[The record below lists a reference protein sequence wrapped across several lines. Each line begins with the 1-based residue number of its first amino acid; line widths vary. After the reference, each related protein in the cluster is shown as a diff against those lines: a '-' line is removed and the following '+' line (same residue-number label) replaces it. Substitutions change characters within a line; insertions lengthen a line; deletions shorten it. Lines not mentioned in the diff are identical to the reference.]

1 MSDTDLDLAIAVAK
15 AKKAKATYGTATQD
29 ESARAK
35 LERLEADG
43 TIRPAEASALAAL
56 RADQGANI
64 AEIGRTGS
72 AFRGF
77 AGGATL
83 NARDNIAD
91 LFGGDGNAIRTKDAA
106 ARAAYPDEFGKGNIA
121 GGVASMALPGVG
133 VGKLAQGL
141 GTGLKTLAYGTA
153 GAINGGVSGFMDET
167 GGGAGFT
174 GPDLANRLDNAKM
187 PAAFGAGVGM
197 AAPLAAAGAGALA
210 RLFANR
216 AQDIGDVGSRA
227 VSRIR
232 PAFADTAA
240 PGGDVAA
247 YLRSLGDEGI
257 IADVPGPM
265 QSQAMGLAAMQ
276 GRGGAELSRAV
287 NDRALGAGPRI
298 TQTMDAGITGPN
310 AAFDMRRAN
319 AAQRTNILGPEY
331 EAALSAPGQLD
342 ITPVLRAMDPNAV
355 GAQRSELEMLRR
367 NLGLD
372 VQPGAQPLNTFINAP
387 KLHNVRSEL
396 SDNISAAA
404 REGRGGFVAATKPA
418 LTAIDD
424 VLNTVDGYQAARTG
438 YANNKAMDR
447 AIEDGQTALRGGRVS
462 ALPPEELRGE
472 FAKLSLAQKD
482 AFRAGM
488 RRDIAGLMGTA
499 KNDAVAAW
507 GEFAKTWNEEKLR
520 IVLGADAEPII
531 NRLKAEKVFSETRG
545 RIDAG
550 SMTAKRTEATKSLAD
565 ADPNARAG
573 LSTDIISAAP
583 NALLRNVID
592 PIMLGPRRSRL
603 NADMGKALG
612 KSGPEAQAF
621 LQQLLMQNAR
631 SASKKYPQ
639 VLEML
644 MRNAMLGGAGG
655 AAAAQN

>member
-1 MSDTDLDLAIAVAK
+1 MGWADAPVVSDTPKWQSAPVFSDAS
-15 AKKAKATYGTATQD
+15 QD

-35 LERLEADG
+35 LEELEAAG
-43 TIRPAEASALAAL
+43 TIRPAEQAAL
-56 RADQGANI
+56 DALRGQQGANTDT
-64 AEIGRTGS
+64 IGRTG
-72 AFRGF
+72 AAYRGLS
-77 AGGATL
+77 GGVTL

-91 LFGGDGNAIRTKDAA
+91 LFGGDGDAIRANDAA

-133 VGKLAQGL
+133 VGKAAQGL
-141 GTGLKTLAYGTA
+141 PTILKALAYGTV
-153 GAINGGVSGFMDET
+153 GAINGGISGFMDET

-187 PAAFGAGVGM
+187 PAAFGAGVGF
-197 AAPLAAAGAGALA
+197 AAPLAAAGTGALA
-210 RLFANR
+210 RLLANR
-216 AQDIGDVGSRA
+216 AQDIGDVGARA

-287 NDRALGAGPRI
+287 NDRALGAGQRI
-298 TQTMDAGITGPN
+298 TQTMDTGITGPN

-319 AAQRTNILGPEY
+319 ALERSSKLGPEY
-331 EAALSAPGQLD
+331 DAALAYPNQVSVMPILN
-342 ITPVLRAMDPNAV
+342 AMDPNAV
-355 GAQRSELEMLRR
+355 GAQASTMQMLMR

-372 VQPGAQPLNTFINAP
+372 LKPGQQPVDTFINPA
-387 KLHNVRSEL
+387 KLHNIRSDL
-396 SDNISAAA
+396 SGTISERVQAGNKQFGAQ
-404 REGRGGFVAATKPA
+404 TTPT
-418 LTAIDD
+418 LNAIDG
-424 VLNTVDGYQAARTG
+424 VLDTIPGYKDARTG
-438 YANNKAMDR
+438 YANNMAMDR
-447 AIEDGQTALRGGRVS
+447 AVDDGQEALRGGRATAS
-462 ALPPEELRGE
+462 SPAE
-472 FAKLSLAQKD
+472 FQVQFDKLSDAQKD

-499 KNDAVAAW
+499 KNDAAAAW
-507 GEFAKTWNEEKLR
+507 QEFGKTWNEDKLR
-520 IVLGADAEPII
+520 IALGADAEPII

-621 LQQLLMQNAR
+621 LQQLLTQNAR
-631 SASKKYPQ
+631 SASKKYPE

>member
-1 MSDTDLDLAIAVAK
+1 MSDLDLDLAIAAAK

-35 LERLEADG
+35 LERLEAAG
-43 TIRPAEASALAAL
+43 TIRPAEQAAL
-56 RADQGANI
+56 DALRGQQGANTDT
-64 AEIGRTGS
+64 IGRTG
-72 AFRGF
+72 AAYRGLS
-77 AGGATL
+77 GGVTL

-91 LFGGDGNAIRTKDAA
+91 LFGGDGNAIRANDAA

-133 VGKLAQGL
+133 VGKAAQGL
-141 GTGLKTLAYGTA
+141 PTILKALAYGTV
-153 GAINGGVSGFMDET
+153 GAINGGISGFMDET

-187 PAAFGAGVGM
+187 PAAFGAGVGF
-197 AAPLAAAGAGALA
+197 AAPLAAAGTGALA
-210 RLFANR
+210 RLLANR
-216 AQDIGDVGSRA
+216 AQDIGDVGARA

-276 GRGGAELSRAV
+276 GRGGAELSRTV

-298 TQTMDAGITGPN
+298 TQTMDANITGPN
-310 AAFDMRRAN
+310 AAFDLQRAN
-319 AAQRTNILGPEY
+319 AAQRSSVLGPAY
-331 EAALSAPGQLD
+331 DAALAYPKMLPVGGVNRALDPYSVGDVRTSADGIRSDLMTGVDATGPASALNAPAPLLHNIRSGLSGRIDEKITAGNKQFAAQTMPQLD
-342 ITPVLRAMDPNAV
+342 ALDAVLDTV
-355 GAQRSELEMLRR
+355 
-367 NLGLD
+367 
-372 VQPGAQPLNTFINAP
+372 PGY
-387 KLHNVRSEL
+387 K
-396 SDNISAAA
+396 
-404 REGRGGFVAATKPA
+404 
-418 LTAIDD
+418 
-424 VLNTVDGYQAARTG
+424 AARTG
-438 YANNKAMDR
+438 YGDNMAMDR
-447 AIEDGQTALRGGRVS
+447 AIEDGRAALQGGRMTAS
-462 ALPPEELRGE
+462 SPAE
-472 FAKLSLAQKD
+472 FQVQFDKLSDAQKD

-499 KNDAVAAW
+499 KNDAASAW
-507 GEFAKTWNEEKLR
+507 QEFGKTWNEDKLR
-520 IVLGADAEPII
+520 IALGADAEPII

-621 LQQLLMQNAR
+621 LQQLLTQNAR
-631 SASKKYPQ
+631 SASKKYPE

>member
-1 MSDTDLDLAIAVAK
+1 MGWADAPAVSGTPKWQSAPAFSDASQAEA
-15 AKKAKATYGTATQD
+15 
-29 ESARAK
+29 ARKK
-35 LERLEADG
+35 LEELEAAG
-43 TIRPAEASALAAL
+43 TIRPAEKAAL
-56 RADQGANI
+56 DALRGNQGANTDT
-64 AEIGRTGS
+64 IGRTG
-72 AFRGF
+72 AAYRGLSN
-77 AGGATL
+77 AVTL
-83 NARDNIAD
+83 SARDNIAD
-91 LFGGDGNAIRTKDAA
+91 LFGGDGDAIRAKDAA
-106 ARAAYPDEFGKGNIA
+106 AREAYPDEFGKGSIA
-121 GGVASMALPGVG
+121 GGALSMLIPGAT
-133 VGKLAQGL
+133 VGKMAKGL
-141 GTGLKTLAYGTA
+141 HPILKALAYGTT
-153 GAINGGVSGFMDET
+153 GGVNGGIGGFMDET
-167 GGGAGFT
+167 GGGSGFT
-174 GPDLANRLDNAKM
+174 GPDLTNRLNNAKT
-187 PAAFGAGVGM
+187 PAMYGAGLGAV
-197 AAPLAAAGAGALA
+197 APALAASGGALA

-216 AQDIGDVGSRA
+216 AQAIGDVGSRA

-298 TQTMDAGITGPN
+298 TQTMDANITGPN
-310 AAFDMRRAN
+310 AAFDMRRAT
-319 AAQRTNILGPEY
+319 ASERTNVLGPEY
-331 EAALSAPGQLD
+331 EASLTYPNQVSVMPILN
-342 ITPVLRAMDPNAV
+342 AMDPNAV
-355 GAQRSELEMLRR
+355 GAQASTMDMLRR
-367 NLGLD
+367 NLGIDLAPGQ
-372 VQPGAQPLNTFINAP
+372 QPVDTYINPA
-387 KLHNVRSEL
+387 KLHNIRSDL
-396 SDNISAAA
+396 SGTIDEKFRAGNKQFGAQVGPTLKAM
-404 REGRGGFVAATKPA
+404 
-418 LTAIDD
+418 DD
-424 VLNTVDGYQAARTG
+424 VLDTIPGYKDARTG
-438 YANNKAMDR
+438 YANNMAMDR
-447 AIEDGQTALRGGRVS
+447 AIQDGQEALRGSRVTAS
-462 ALPPEELRGE
+462 SPAE
-472 FAKLSLAQKD
+472 FKVQFDKLSDAQKD

-499 KNDAVAAW
+499 KNDAAAAW
-507 GEFAKTWNEEKLR
+507 QEFGKTWNEEKLR
-520 IVLGADAEPII
+520 IALGADAEPII
-531 NRLKAEKVFSETRG
+531 SRLKAEKVFSETRG

-592 PIMLGPRRSRL
+592 PIMFGPRRSRL

-621 LQQLLMQNAR
+621 LQQLLAQNAR

-644 MRNAMLGGAGG
+644 LRNALLSGAGG

>member
-1 MSDTDLDLAIAVAK
+1 MSDLDLDLAIATAK
-15 AKKAKATYGTATQD
+15 AKKAKANYGTATQD
-29 ESARAK
+29 EYVRA
-35 LERLEADG
+35 RLEQLEAAG
-43 TIRPAEASALAAL
+43 TIRPAEAAELATL
-56 RADQGANI
+56 RGAQGANA
-64 AEIGRTGS
+64 AEIGRTG
-72 AFRGF
+72 AAYRGF

-91 LFGGDGNAIRTKDAA
+91 LFGGDGDAIRAKDAA
-106 ARAAYPDEFGKGNIA
+106 ARTAYPEEFDKGNIA
-121 GGVASMALPGVG
+121 GGVASMAIPGLG

-141 GTGLKTLAYGTA
+141 GRGLKTLAYGVA
-153 GAINGGVSGFMDET
+153 GGISGGASGFMNET

-174 GPDLANRLDNAKM
+174 GPDLSNRLDNAKM
-187 PAAFGAGVGM
+187 PAIFGAGVG
-197 AAPLAAAGAGALA
+197 AVAPPLAAGGGALA

-216 AQDIGDVGSRA
+216 AQAIGDVGPRA

-247 YLRSLGDEGI
+247 YLRSLGDEGM

-287 NDRALGAGPRI
+287 NDRALSAGPRI

-310 AAFDMRRAN
+310 AAFDLRRAN
-319 AAQRTNILGPEY
+319 AAERTNVLGPEY

-342 ITPVLRAMDPNAV
+342 ITSVLRAMDPNAV

-396 SDNISAAA
+396 SDNISAAT

-424 VLNTVDGYQAARTG
+424 VLNTIPGYQAARTG

-447 AIEDGQTALRGGRVS
+447 AIEDGQNALRGGRATAS
-462 ALPPEELRGE
+462 SPAEFEAQ
-472 FAKLSLAQKD
+472 FAKLSGPQKD
-482 AFRAGM
+482 AFRTGL

-499 KNDAVAAW
+499 KNDAASAW
-507 GEFAKTWNEEKLR
+507 QEFGKTWNEEKLR
-520 IVLGADAEPII
+520 IALGADAEPII
-531 NRLKAEKVFSETRG
+531 TRLKAEKVFSETRG

-573 LSTDIISAAP
+573 LRTDILSAAP
-583 NALLRNVID
+583 NAFLRNVID
-592 PIMLGPRRSRL
+592 PLAFGPRRSRL
-603 NADMGKALG
+603 NEDMGRALS

-621 LQQLLMQNAR
+621 LADMLSQNAL
-631 SASKKYPQ
+631 SASKRYPE
-639 VLEML
+639 VLQML
-644 MRNAMLGGAGG
+644 LQRALLGGAGG
-655 AAAAQN
+655 AAASQN